1 MREKLQRFMTG
12 RYGADELGRTLNIV
26 VLVSLVVSMFSGL
39 LPVLSVFYWFGIALM
54 IYNCFRMFSKNVSK
68 ALRGESAVSEQALQS
83 GCRQDDGKALRT
95 EPTAPSVSWM
105 QAESAG
111 AEGKRQNLYYL
122 PEVQERIHQKK
133 LIWQGKGE
141 LGMFGYININQKI
154 MTEENRKAYQ
164 AYYCGL

>member
-54 IYNCFRMFSKNVSK
+54 IYNCFQ

-83 GCRQDDGKALRT
+83 SCEAGSVEEALRT
-95 EPTAPSVSWM
+95 ERYLPLFQVSWM

-111 AEGKRQNLYYL
+111 AEGKR
-122 PEVQERIHQKK
+122 
-133 LIWQGKGE
+133 
-141 LGMFGYININQKI
+141 
-154 MTEENRKAYQ
+154 
-164 AYYCGL
+164 

>member
-68 ALRGESAVSEQALQS
+68 CYEENQRYLSRRYKAVVKRDQWKKRFAQRDTYRFFKCP
-83 GCRQDDGKALRT
+83 GCRQRVRVPKGRGKICITCPKCRR
-95 EPTAPSVSWM
+95 EFIRRS
-105 QAESAG
+105 
-111 AEGKRQNLYYL
+111 
-122 PEVQERIHQKK
+122 
-133 LIWQGKGE
+133 
-141 LGMFGYININQKI
+141 
-154 MTEENRKAYQ
+154 
-164 AYYCGL
+164 

>member
-68 ALRGESAVSEQALQS
+68 R
-83 GCRQDDGKALRT
+83 
-95 EPTAPSVSWM
+95 
-105 QAESAG
+105 
-111 AEGKRQNLYYL
+111 Y
-122 PEVQERIHQKK
+122 
-133 LIWQGKGE
+133 
-141 LGMFGYININQKI
+141 
-154 MTEENRKAYQ
+154 EENQRYLSRQIGRAHV
-164 AYYCGL
+164 